1 MLSYVLKV
9 RAHLRL
15 QIDTQSPSAPP
26 YFASASVSV
35 NSAPTVLSP
44 ALLFTDHCPLIT
56 THYPFNSCGIN
67 LFADPHPL
75 NLVASIF
82 YTNIGGR
89 EPRSPSYFAS
99 ASVSVNSAPSV
110 LSPTLL
116 FADHCSLITAHHL
129 LTPFRMNTC
138 KNAPKPASLTTFRIN
153 TCKSVSKQRTLTTFR
168 MNTYEK
174 HRGVGLLWLTR
185 HPVKDVCPVC
195 PELLGERR
203 SGARDLSRPA
213 RARRDKFRGAATR
226 RLTRKRP
233 EGSAADEA
241 GGEDV
246 SS

>member
-15 QIDTQSPSAPP
+15 PLDAQSPSVPP

-174 HRGVGLLWLTR
+174 HRGGGSVMVNQTSCEG
-185 HPVKDVCPVC
+185 C
-195 PELLGERR
+195 
-203 SGARDLSRPA
+203 LSRLP
-213 RARRDKFRGAATR
+213 RASRGATIR
-226 RLTRKRP
+226 S
-233 EGSAADEA
+233 EGSLSARPSASGQVPWRRYKTFNKEEA
-241 GGEDV
+241 GRIG
-246 SS
+246 SR